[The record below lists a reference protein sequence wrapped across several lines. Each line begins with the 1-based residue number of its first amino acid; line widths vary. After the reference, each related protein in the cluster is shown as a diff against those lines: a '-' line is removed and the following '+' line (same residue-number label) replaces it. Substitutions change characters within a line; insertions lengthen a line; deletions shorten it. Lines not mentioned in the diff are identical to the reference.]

1 MSVSEEL
8 VGILVCPKCKGSL
21 ALTAA
26 GDGLDCTACN
36 LRYRIEEDIPVLLV
50 DEASPID

>member
-1 MSVSEEL
+1 MSVSDEL
-8 VGILVCPKCKGSL
+8 VEILVCPKCKGWL
-21 ALTAA
+21 TLTAA

-50 DEASPID
+50 AEASPID